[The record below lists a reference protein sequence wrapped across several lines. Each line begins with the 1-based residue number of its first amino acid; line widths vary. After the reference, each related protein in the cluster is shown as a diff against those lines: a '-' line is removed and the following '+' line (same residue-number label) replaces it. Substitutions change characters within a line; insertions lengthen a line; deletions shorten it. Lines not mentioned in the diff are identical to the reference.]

1 MTEPAL
7 QPLAL
12 VVQQAPY
19 AQRSARAQLDFA
31 LAAATLE
38 LPLEIFFL
46 GDAAWQLVKERES
59 ASAGLPRGLKG
70 WAAIITMTRVSFFAD
85 ADCVELIRGHGAETV
100 VSLEGLDRTEI
111 ADRWCSCRQ
120 VVSI

>member
-1 MTEPAL
+1 MSDLKL

-12 VVQQAPY
+12 VVRQAPY

-46 GDAAWQLVKERES
+46 GDAAWQLAGERETE
-59 ASAGLPRGLKG
+59 AAGLSRGLKG
-70 WAAIITMTRVSFFAD
+70 WAAVATMTRVSFFAE
-85 ADCVELIRGHGAETV
+85 AGCLQALQGQGVEPLV
-100 VSLEGLDRTEI
+100 KVEGLDHP
-111 ADRWCSCRQ
+111 AMAARWRSCRK
-120 VVSI
+120 VLSV